1 MQPEN
6 LIDIISKHPFIAG
19 LDPKYLE
26 LLVGC
31 ASNVTYKEGEFLFH
45 EGEFASKLY
54 LIRTG
59 RVALEIHPGQRNA
72 MRIQT
77 IEAGNVLGWSFLIS
91 PFRWHFEA
99 VAVENV
105 RAFALDG
112 KCLRLKCEADHD
124 FGYEMLKR
132 LSEVLE
138 TRLQATRMQLI
149 DFYSSPK
156 DENA

>member
-6 LIDIISKHPFIAG
+6 LIEIISKHPFIGG
-19 LDPKYLE
+19 LDSKYLE

-31 ASNVTYKEGEFLFH
+31 ATNMNYKKGDYIFH

-59 RVALEIHPGQRNA
+59 RVALEIKPGQRDA

-77 IEAGNVLGWSFLIS
+77 IEAGGVLGWSFLIS
-91 PFRWHFEA
+91 PFKWHFDA
-99 VAVENV
+99 VAVEET

-112 KCLRLKCEADHD
+112 KCLRTKCETDHD

-132 LSEVLE
+132 LSEVIE
-138 TRLQATRMQLI
+138 SRLQATRLQLI
-149 DFYSSPK
+149 DFYAGPK
-156 DENA
+156 GAGV

>member
-6 LIDIISKHPFIAG
+6 LTEILSKHPFIAG

-31 ASNVTYKEGEFLFH
+31 ATNLSFKEGETIFH

-54 LIRTG
+54 LVRSG
-59 RVALEIHPGQRNA
+59 RVALEIHAGQRGNI
-72 MRIQT
+72 RIQT
-77 IEAGNVLGWSFLIS
+77 VEPGGVLGWSFLIS
-91 PFRWHFEA
+91 PFRWHFDA
-99 VAVENV
+99 VAVEDV

-112 KCLRLKCEADHD
+112 KCLRLKCETDHD

-132 LSEVLE
+132 LSEVVE
-138 TRLQATRMQLI
+138 TRLEATRMQLI
-149 DFYSSPK
+149 DFYAKPK
-156 DENA
+156 GAGL